1 MDPNI
6 DLDEFLDQMID
17 EEFEDNT
24 NEEII
29 RLTLKSQQQLHGNTT
44 RHSQRRKVVHRN
56 REEGHDQLF
65 SDYF

>member
-29 RLTLKSQQQLHGNTT
+29 RLILEGQQQLHGNNT
-44 RHSQRRKVVHRN
+44 RRSQRRRVEHRN
-56 REEGHDQLF
+56 HEEGHD
-65 SDYF
+65 